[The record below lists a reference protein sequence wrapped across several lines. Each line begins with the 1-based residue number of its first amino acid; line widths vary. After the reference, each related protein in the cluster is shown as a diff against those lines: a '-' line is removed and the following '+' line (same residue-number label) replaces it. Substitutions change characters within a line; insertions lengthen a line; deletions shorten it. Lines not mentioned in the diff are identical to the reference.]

1 MGTETLTHPLGQRF
15 PRLVKPELSGR
26 LNTYYNT
33 LQKAM
38 DEYEAAIDKARKVS
52 PDYIPAK
59 RAARQHEILSQ
70 ARKKLNDTLAKE
82 LQPLGASIENFR
94 SEISMASRAK
104 APETE
109 FGQLLAYLRESE
121 LRQELKG
128 MDGELRAKLLRES
141 VARGDR
147 SILTALERSLTPICA
162 PVLLDAARE
171 SYAEAVAS
179 PTFERLADAEELYD
193 SAKESSR
200 RAGYEAEKLV
210 KGTEEILPLPPGER
224 PASPV
229 AGLDDSTKARL
240 ISKVGG
246 AGYQA
251 IIKGEMNLPLEF
263 ALTDERKA
271 EIMESVGES
280 RFAEIMAGTREL
292 PPQFAPAPA
301 E

>member
-1 MGTETLTHPLGQRF
+1 MTEILTHPLAGRY

-26 LNTYYNT
+26 LNTYYNV

-82 LQPLGASIENFR
+82 LQPLGASIETLR
-94 SEISMASRAK
+94 QEITAASRAK
-104 APETE
+104 PPETE
-109 FGQLLAYLRESE
+109 IGQLLAYLKESE

-162 PVLLDAARE
+162 PILLDAARE
-171 SYAEAVAS
+171 SYAEVVAA
-179 PTFERLADAEELYD
+179 PTFERLEDAEMLLE
-193 SAKESSR
+193 SAKESAR
-200 RAGYEAEKLV
+200 RAGYEADKLV
-210 KGTEEILPLPPGER
+210 KGTEEILPLPAGER
-224 PASPV
+224 PPSPV
-229 AGLDDSTKARL
+229 AHLSDKQKSEL
-240 ISKVGG
+240 IGKVAQ
-246 AGYQA
+246 AGFEAIYRGEQA
-251 IIKGEMNLPLEF
+251 LPLDYV
-263 ALTDERKA
+263 LNDEQKA
-271 EIMESVGES
+271 KLKEWAGDTAY
-280 RFAEIMAGTREL
+280 AEIMAGTREL
-292 PPQFAPAPA
+292 PPQFATAA

>member
-1 MGTETLTHPLGQRF
+1 MTTEILTHPLAARF

-38 DEYEAAIDKARKVS
+38 DEYEAAVDKARKVS

-59 RAARQHEILSQ
+59 RAARQHEILTQ

-82 LQPLGASIENFR
+82 LQPLGASIENLR
-94 SEISMASRAK
+94 SEITAAGRAK

-109 FGQLLAYLRESE
+109 IGQLLAYLKESE

-162 PVLLDAARE
+162 PMLLDSARE
-171 SYAEAVAS
+171 AYAGAIAA
-179 PTFERLADAEELYD
+179 PAFERLAETEELLD
-193 SAKESSR
+193 SARETAR
-200 RAGYEAEKLV
+200 RANYEADKLV
-210 KGTEEILPLPPGER
+210 KGTKEILPLPAEER
-224 PASPV
+224 PPSPV
-229 AGLDDSTKARL
+229 ANLTDSQKADL
-240 ISKVGG
+240 ISKVGV
-246 AGYQA
+246 AGYQS
-251 IIKGEMNLPLEF
+251 ILKGEATLPLDYV
-263 ALTDERKA
+263 LTDETKA
-271 EIMESVGES
+271 AMLEWAGES
-280 RFAEIMAGTREL
+280 AYAEIMAGTRDL
-292 PPQFAPAPA
+292 PEKFAPAAA